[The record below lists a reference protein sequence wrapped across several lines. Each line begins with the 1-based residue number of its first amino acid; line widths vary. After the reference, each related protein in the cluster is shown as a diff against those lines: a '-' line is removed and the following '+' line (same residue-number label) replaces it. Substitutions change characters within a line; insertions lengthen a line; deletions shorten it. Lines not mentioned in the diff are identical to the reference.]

1 MIECFAPLATNVI
14 VFMDRGT
21 KARTC
26 PHLHLAG
33 CIMATIMRYRFSWIL
48 TVSFLSVGAT
58 LDAAETQSATR
69 PNVILIT
76 IDTLRADHLGCYGD
90 KEAETP
96 SIDGLA
102 GDGVQF
108 DHASV
113 HVPLTLP
120 SHSSIMTGVYPPLHG
135 VRDNIGYTLAE
146 DQITLAELLKEAGY
160 ETGGFV
166 GGFVLD
172 SKTGINQ
179 GFDHYS
185 DDFGID
191 DSNRP
196 KFVNLGYVE
205 RRGDKVVG
213 DALTWMQGR
222 KNLPFFAWIH
232 LFDPHDPYRPPE
244 PFKTKFQGP
253 AAYRGEI
260 AYTDAMIGKVFEWL
274 KGEQLYDDSLV
285 VLTSDHGE
293 SLGEHGEP
301 THGLFVY
308 ESVLRV
314 PLIVKWPGQRYAG
327 TKIADPT
334 QSIDILPTVLQS
346 LRLNKPP
353 AAQGIGLLSIVTS
366 KAAPRRIHYAESLYP
381 RTQLGWSALRSVR
394 EGKFKYIQ
402 APRAELYDLS
412 ADPKELQNLVH
423 QNKSMA
429 NRLQTSLKDLRNRLE
444 NQKPTQPKQV
454 DPQTMAKL
462 RALGYVSSGAGAK
475 VAGLADEDLADPKDK
490 VDVYKTVLME
500 LRGANTTEGKER
512 IHRLE
517 TMLKKDPNLTLALSF
532 LGEAY
537 LRAGDYDKALSNL
550 KKSLAIRPWDET
562 LMYLIAYC
570 YLQNNEVD
578 ASIVGFKQILGENPT
593 HHGANINL
601 GIALTKQNNL
611 DQAIEQFTRALRE
624 KPGDPQ
630 GHEGLGYAYL
640 KKGLLDEATGQ
651 FESALTSDP
660 KMAKAHLW
668 MGYCHLE
675 RAKRF
680 QQTNPTHPRIPGLV
694 GQARQAFAT
703 ALELESGLRSKVP
716 PSFVP

>member
-1 MIECFAPLATNVI
+1 
-14 VFMDRGT
+14 
-21 KARTC
+21 
-26 PHLHLAG
+26 
-33 CIMATIMRYRFSWIL
+33 MAFIMRYRFSWIL

-58 LDAAETQSATR
+58 LHAAETQSATR

-108 DHASV
+108 DHVSV
-113 HVPLTLP
+113 HAPLTLP

-205 RRGDKVVG
+205 RRGDEVVG
-213 DALTWMQGR
+213 DALTWMRGR
-222 KNLPFFAWIH
+222 KNFPFFAWIH

-253 AAYRGEI
+253 GAYRGEI

-327 TKIADPT
+327 TKIADPV

-353 AAQGIGLLSIVTS
+353 VVQGIGLLSIVTS
-366 KAAPRRIHYAESLYP
+366 KAAPRRIQYAESLYP

-394 EGKFKYIQ
+394 DGKFKYIQ

-412 ADPKELQNLVH
+412 TDPRELENLFH

-444 NQKPTQPKQV
+444 NQKPVQPKQV
-454 DPQTMAKL
+454 DPETMAKL
-462 RALGYVSSGAGAK
+462 RALGYVSSGAGAR
-475 VAGLADEDLADPKDK
+475 VAGIADEDLADPKDK

-500 LRGANTTEGKER
+500 LRGANITEGKER

-517 TMLKKDPNLTLALSF
+517 TILEKDPNLTLALSF

-537 LRAGDYDKALSNL
+537 LRAGDYEKALSNL

-570 YLQNNEVD
+570 YLQNNEVE

-601 GIALTKQNNL
+601 GVALTKQNNL

-651 FESALTSDP
+651 FESALISDP

-680 QQTNPTHPRIPGLV
+680 QQANPSHPRIPGLV

-703 ALELESGLRSKVP
+703 AIELDSGLRSKVP